1 MQGVAHAAA
10 AAVSLGKVGHEVDG
24 LVVERKSLV
33 ALRGGLV
40 DTAQEQHGVAVER
53 IERAQL
59 LEQAGGFLQSV
70 FLPLCS

>member
-10 AAVSLGKVGHEVDG
+10 AAVGLGKVGHEVDG

-33 ALRGGLV
+33 ALRGGFV
-40 DTAQEQHGVAVER
+40 DTAQEPHGVAVER

-59 LEQAGGFLQSV
+59 LEQAGGFLQPV
-70 FLPLCS
+70 FLPLGS